1 MSTQNNRPVNDS
13 KLTTVFSERLVPLY
27 DGQPGLRG
35 KIQVEV
41 HEPALN
47 GRGNGEGADRN
58 VGGTGAAGRNVGGT
72 DAVLDFVVSDET
84 LDRYNEVIVA
94 SGWKLDNYLRNP
106 VFQNSHQ
113 YGDII
118 YTLGR
123 ALTTE
128 VRTVA
133 DRKVLFQRVEF
144 ATDANPIAKIAYNLY
159 KGKFLNAVSVGFI
172 PMEWENGE
180 AGQSWQRR
188 YTEQELLEVSAV
200 GIPANPNALA
210 LGLKAGAISKQQIKD
225 LGELLRYALQPSFAT
240 STLVRQEH
248 CEAEATEG
256 KPRKP
261 FERQGGRRE
270 KYLRLLKLAAC
281 VRELLKR
288 I

>member
-1 MSTQNNRPVNDS
+1 MSTQNNRPVNNPE
-13 KLTTVFSERLVPLY
+13 LTTVFSERLVPLY
-27 DGQPGLRG
+27 DGQAGLRG
-35 KIQVEV
+35 KIQVEIR
-41 HEPALN
+41 EPSDPVPSTPDT
-47 GRGNGEGADRN
+47 RPSS
-58 VGGTGAAGRNVGGT
+58 T
-72 DAVLDFVVSDET
+72 LDFIVSDET

-118 YTLGR
+118 YTIGR

-144 ATDANPIAKIAYNLY
+144 ATEANPIAKIAYNLY

-172 PMEWENGE
+172 PLQWENGGPGE
-180 AGQSWQRR
+180 LWQRR

-225 LGELLRYALQPSFAT
+225 LGALLHYAL
-240 STLVRQEH
+240 R
-248 CEAEATEG
+248 
-256 KPRKP
+256 PRKP
-261 FERQGGRRE
+261 FEPQRRVTA